1 LRYVRLLLLYSNHPV
16 KSIFIS
22 LLLISN
28 GNILFSFKGSNFTI
42 KINAPQ
48 LYPLLSLLDKGWQ
61 IKEISAEYVTLQK
74 DVCLKCRLLK
84 GSDLGHI
91 NEIYEE
97 KAYGI
102 EPREYVVDA
111 GASNG
116 DSAIYFA
123 VNGASKVLALEP
135 DPESYALAEENIKKN
150 KLEAN
155 VILLQAA
162 LSSTEGEA
170 NFLIPVSSP
179 NTSHLKPAEGLSK
192 AMDFGHS
199 KQIQAKTVTLQTL
212 IQKYSLPRVD
222 LLKLDCEGCEYD
234 VLTSLDPETLMKIR
248 AIFLEYHDG
257 HRNLPKLLSDNGFSI
272 KAENSKHQGYIRA
285 RRNAT

>member
-1 LRYVRLLLLYSNHPV
+1 
-16 KSIFIS
+16 
-22 LLLISN
+22 
-28 GNILFSFKGSNFTI
+28 
-42 KINAPQ
+42 
-48 LYPLLSLLDKGWQ
+48 LLDKGWQ

-74 DVCLKCRLLK
+74 NVCLKCRLLK
-84 GSDLGHI
+84 GWDLGRI

-111 GASNG
+111 GACNG

-135 DPESYALAEENIKKN
+135 DPESYALAEENVKVN
-150 KLEAN
+150 KLEEK

-170 NFLIPVSSP
+170 NFLIPVSLP
-179 NTSHLKPAEGLSK
+179 NASSLKPTEDLSK
-192 AMDFGHS
+192 IIDFGHA
-199 KQIQAKTVTLQTL
+199 KRFQVKTVTLQTL

-234 VLTSLDPETLMKIR
+234 VLSGLDTETLMKSN
-248 AIFLEYHDG
+248 IF
-257 HRNLPKLLSDNGFSI
+257 RIS
-272 KAENSKHQGYIRA
+272 
-285 RRNAT
+285 

>member
-1 LRYVRLLLLYSNHPV
+1 MNILKILRYGFQYIRLLLLYSNHPI

-22 LLLISN
+22 VWLRSN
-28 GNILFSFKGSNFTI
+28 GDILFSFKGSNFTT
-42 KINAPQ
+42 KINVSRLYQ
-48 LYPLLSLLDKGWQ
+48 LLTLLDRGWQ

-74 DVCLKCRLLK
+74 NVCLKCRLLK
-84 GSDLGHI
+84 GLDLGHI
-91 NEIYEE
+91 NEIYEK

-135 DPESYALAEENIKKN
+135 DPESYALAEENVKVN
-150 KLEAN
+150 KLEEK

-170 NFLIPVSSP
+170 NFLIPVSLP
-179 NTSHLKPAEGLSK
+179 NASSLKPTEHLSK
-192 AMDFGHS
+192 AIDFGHA
-199 KQIQAKTVTLQTL
+199 KQMQVKTVAL
-212 IQKYSLPRVD
+212 
-222 LLKLDCEGCEYD
+222 
-234 VLTSLDPETLMKIR
+234 
-248 AIFLEYHDG
+248 
-257 HRNLPKLLSDNGFSI
+257 
-272 KAENSKHQGYIRA
+272 
-285 RRNAT
+285 